1 MYEVFFGFKGRP
13 FGSAPRVDQYFPGA
27 AIEAARQTLA
37 RCIERAEGVGM
48 VVGPSGTGK
57 TLLCQVLAEQ
67 FRQSFAVAML
77 KGRLS
82 TRRALLQAI
91 LYQLGQPYREMDEGE
106 LRLALVDY
114 LSASDECKS
123 GMLLLV
129 DEAHSLP
136 LRLMEEIRMIG
147 NLVCDG
153 QPRIRTVLVGGPVL
167 EERFASPK
175 LESFSQRLIA
185 RCYLESFNRSETEEY
200 IRAQIDG
207 AGGAAELVFPP
218 EACKAVYQATDG
230 IPRLIN
236 QVCDHALLL
245 AYAGGHEQISAIGVE
260 EAWADLQ
267 QLPTPWTGDSQG
279 ESESTIIE
287 FGGLD
292 DELPAEG
299 TPVDESPADELVA
312 DELATDGMEPEQA
325 AVLPPLRVRQID
337 DEEEDFLEPA
347 EQLEQ
352 IEETLSAMDEEF
364 KPAGSIGPEMELS
377 FDEPPPATVTVV
389 DPFGEAFEEEEE
401 IVSVVRVASPAAST
415 EPEQFE
421 AQSPIPEAAL
431 PDEPVTEPVSEP
443 AQVEPAQVEP
453 EGEPVPDSVAGE
465 PRTVPMQANEAVDE
479 GEFADEDNDLIVLED
494 ACHQDGPRPAWPVT
508 PVRRQEYRQLFSKLR
523 RG

>member
-1 MYEVFFGFKGRP
+1 MYEVFFGFEGRP
-13 FGSAPRVDQYFPGA
+13 FGSVPRVDQYFPGA

-57 TLLCQVLAEQ
+57 TLLCQMLAEQ

-91 LYQLGQPYREMDEGE
+91 LYQLGQPYRKMDEGE

-114 LSASDECKS
+114 LSVGDECQA

-153 QPRIRTVLVGGPVL
+153 QPRIRTILVGGPVL

-185 RCYLESFNRSETEEY
+185 RCYLESFNRTETEEY
-200 IRAQIDG
+200 VRAQIDG
-207 AGGAAELVFPP
+207 AGGVAEAIFPP
-218 EACKAVYQATDG
+218 DACKAVYQATDG
-230 IPRLIN
+230 VPRLIN

-245 AYAGGHEQISAIGVE
+245 AYAGGREQISAHGVE

-267 QLPTPWTGDSQG
+267 QLPTPWTGDLQG
-279 ESESTIIE
+279 ESEGSVIE

-299 TPVDESPADELVA
+299 PPTHELPT
-312 DELATDGMEPEQA
+312 DELATDELPITEAEPEQA
-325 AVLPPLRVRQID
+325 TVLPPLRVRPTD
-337 DEEEDFLEPA
+337 EEEEDFLEPA
-347 EQLEQ
+347 EQLKQ
-352 IEETLSAMDEEF
+352 IEERLSAMDEEF
-364 KPAGSIGPEMELS
+364 KPAGSIGPELELLFS
-377 FDEPPPATVTVV
+377 EPPPATVAVV
-389 DPFGEAFEEEEE
+389 DPFGEPFEEEEE
-401 IVSVVRVASPAAST
+401 IVSVTRVPLPATPTET
-415 EPEQFE
+415 EPRRAEEQPPTPE
-421 AQSPIPEAAL
+421 VAETEAAL
-431 PDEPVTEPVSEP
+431 PDEPITEPAS
-443 AQVEPAQVEP
+443 VEPARRTVPMRADEP
-453 EGEPVPDSVAGE
+453 VAEGEPVGE
-465 PRTVPMQANEAVDE
+465 D
-479 GEFADEDNDLIVLED
+479 DDLIIVED
-494 ACHQDGPRPAWPVT
+494 ASHQEGPRPVWPVT
-508 PVRRQEYRQLFSKLR
+508 PVRSQEYRQLFSKLR